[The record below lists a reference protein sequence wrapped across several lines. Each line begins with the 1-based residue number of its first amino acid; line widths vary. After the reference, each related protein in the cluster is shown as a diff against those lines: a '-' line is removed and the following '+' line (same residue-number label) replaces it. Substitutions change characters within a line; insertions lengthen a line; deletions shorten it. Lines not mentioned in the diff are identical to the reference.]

1 MGMLNMKKIILSLVG
16 LLVFI
21 AAGIYWYVSRF
32 DFDRDPPVVVPDT
45 LRETLSGSVVGFRD
59 RGVNVWLGIPFARP
73 PKGDLRWRAPRSAVP
88 WSDAMQVL
96 AYGPECP
103 QNMMGFSGQ
112 EDCLYLNVWSPLEAV
127 SYTHLRAHETD
138 S

>member
-1 MGMLNMKKIILSLVG
+1 MLNMKKIILSLVG

-59 RGVNVWLGIPFARP
+59 RGVDVWLGIPFARP
-73 PKGDLRWRAPRSAVP
+73 PEGDLRWRAPRPPVP
-88 WSDAMQVL
+88 WSDAKEVL
-96 AYGPECP
+96 DYGPECP
-103 QNMMGFSGQ
+103 QNLMGLSGQ
-112 EDCLYLNVWSPLEAV
+112 EDCLYLNVWSPSEVVEPLPV
-127 SYTHLRAHETD
+127 MFFIHGG
-138 S
+138 